1 MSHLHLVYGAIAQSR
16 LAIFSLYLILWRFG
30 REEMVTGEIAPGGNI
45 RGGAGVLGDEEQ
57 DLARLHG
64 LETQAELQH

>member
-1 MSHLHLVYGAIAQSR
+1 
-16 LAIFSLYLILWRFG
+16 
-30 REEMVTGEIAPGGNI
+30 MVTGEIAPSGNI

-64 LETQAELQH
+64 LETQAELQHQLAAGHVSSIPGVVRVGGCIYRRRCRVSLKS